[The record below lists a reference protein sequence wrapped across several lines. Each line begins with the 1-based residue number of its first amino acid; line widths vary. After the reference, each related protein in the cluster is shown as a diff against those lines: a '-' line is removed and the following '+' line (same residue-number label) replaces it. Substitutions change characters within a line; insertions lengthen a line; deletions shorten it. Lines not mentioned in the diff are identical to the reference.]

1 MQIKERMMAIDINNE
16 TGIIIL
22 SNISGFGKKMR
33 NIDTLC
39 FDLLATFSI
48 DNYDR
53 IELQSN
59 N

>member
-1 MQIKERMMAIDINNE
+1 MTIDIKNE
-16 TGIIIL
+16 TGIVIL
-22 SNISGFGKKMR
+22 SNVSGFGKKSR

-48 DNYDR
+48 DNYYQT
-53 IELQSN
+53 EFQSN